1 MTDYLHSCL
10 AHAQTYCMDY
20 LVIALG
26 SLGGAAFGVFMTLFI
41 MITLTTL
48 SSSGLFNL
56 YYGGL
61 LASLGAILV
70 SGMYRRKKKIE
81 LDSEQAKQK

>member
-1 MTDYLHSCL
+1 
-10 AHAQTYCMDY
+10 MDY

-26 SLGGAAFGVFMTLFI
+26 SLGGAVFGVFMTLFI